1 MNALLKQTDAAPL
14 APARLGIR
22 GRLLAGFGLV
32 LLLLVAV
39 GLVSWKAHRDLQR
52 RFDAIAEDNLVSAV
66 RLAHASDALW
76 QLRYGFPQFLVLAQD
91 PAGRRKILDDQ
102 PRWRGEIDEAI
113 EGYARGDRTV
123 EERRALSEWR
133 DVFGKYMD
141 ARPRW
146 FELVQADQLEEA
158 ARWRA
163 QTTTPYGAGSVKA
176 LARLV
181 ELQKDV
187 AKERAQAAREAGE
200 ESSRALAALLALA
213 VLAGIGA
220 TVWIT
225 RSTTAPLA
233 RLAAAARRIA
243 GGDLREE
250 VAVTSRDE
258 LGTLQVAVNDMTAN
272 LARVIAQV
280 RDGAGALGTAAGQVT
295 ATSQSLSSGTGQQ
308 AASLQETTASLQS
321 MSTSI
326 GQNASGAIQTEQ
338 VAARAAQDAE
348 ESGHSVKATVDAMRS
363 IAERISI
370 IEEIAYQTN
379 LLALNAAI
387 EAARAGDQGK
397 GFAVVAAEVRKLA
410 ERSQQ
415 AARQIQDE
423 AAASVMVAERSGELL
438 VELVP
443 AIKKTAALVQEVAAT
458 SREQSSSV
466 AQVGQAMERID
477 SVTQQNVAAA
487 NELSATAEQVAAHAG
502 RLAELVT
509 YFHADGRGAR
519 GERRVSTSG

>member
-1 MNALLKQTDAAPL
+1 VNAASASRSTSY
-14 APARLGIR
+14 APAGLGLR
-22 GRLLAGFGLV
+22 GRLIAGFGLV
-32 LLLLVAV
+32 LALLLAV
-39 GLVSWKAHRDLQR
+39 GLVAWKGHRDLQR
-52 RFDAIAEDNLVSAV
+52 RFDAVAEDNLTSAV

-91 PAGRRKILDDQ
+91 PAARQKILDDQ
-102 PRWRGEIDEAI
+102 PRWRKEIDEAI
-113 EGYARGDRTV
+113 EGYSRGERTE
-123 EERRALSEWR
+123 EERRALAEWR

-146 FELVQADQLEEA
+146 FELVQANEMEEA

-187 AKERAQAAREAGE
+187 ARERARAAREEGE
-200 ESSRALAALLALA
+200 ESARTLAALLSIA
-213 VLAGIGA
+213 VLAGIAA
-220 TVWIT
+220 TAWIT
-225 RSTTAPLA
+225 RTTTAPLA
-233 RLAAAARRIA
+233 RLAAAARRVA
-243 GGDLREE
+243 EGDLREE
-250 VAVTSRDE
+250 VEVTSRDE
-258 LGTLQVAVNDMTAN
+258 LGTLQVAVNDMTGN

-280 RDGAGALGTAAGQVT
+280 RDGAGALGAAAGQVS
-295 ATSQSLSSGTGQQ
+295 ATSQALSSGTGQQ

-321 MSTSI
+321 MSASI
-326 GQNASGAIQTEQ
+326 GQNASGAVQTER
-338 VAARAAQDAE
+338 AATRAAQDAE
-348 ESGHSVKATVDAMRS
+348 ESGHAVKATVEAMRS

-370 IEEIAYQTN
+370 IEEIAYRTN

-387 EAARAGDQGK
+387 EAARAGDHGR

-410 ERSQQ
+410 ERAQQ
-415 AARQIQDE
+415 AAKQIQDE

-438 VELVP
+438 VQLVP
-443 AIKKTAALVQEVAAT
+443 AIKKTAALVQEVATT

-477 SVTQQNVAAA
+477 AVTQQNVSAAT
-487 NELSATAEQVAAHAG
+487 ELSSTAEQVAAQAAG
-502 RLAELVT
+502 LQELVR
-509 YFHADGRGAR
+509 FFQADGRGAPAR
-519 GERRVSTSG
+519 ILPSA